1 GTIDGYEFVG
11 TTTDENG
18 NVKHIFKKV
27 VTPVKEVTTEWV
39 DESGNPLKDPTTG
52 ETPSEAGTIDGYE
65 FVGTTTDENGNV
77 KHIFKKVVTP
87 VKEVTT
93 EWVDESGNPLK
104 DPTTGETP
112 SEAGTIDGYEFVG
125 TTTDEN
131 GNVKHIFKKVVTPVK
146 EVTT

>member
-1 GTIDGYEFVG
+1 VSPVVG
-11 TTTDENG
+11 SFNG
-18 NVKHIFKKV
+18 LPDSSTHSVVIFKKV

-87 VKEVTT
+87 VKE
-93 EWVDESGNPLK
+93 
-104 DPTTGETP
+104 
-112 SEAGTIDGYEFVG
+112 
-125 TTTDEN
+125 
-131 GNVKHIFKKVVTPVK
+131 
-146 EVTT
+146 